1 MSHLPH
7 MLWLSLEINWSILSA
22 LPTPPPPDQQQALID
37 WLASGW
43 PQAAVKNTQ
52 QGPGD
57 S

>member
-1 MSHLPH
+1 

-22 LPTPPPPDQQQALID
+22 LPTPLPPDQQQALID